1 MKTKMLFEVNAIL
14 TNITRAVGAD
24 RSTVFLVNYNDFT
37 LNSFVSQGIRNNLI
51 SMPLDSG
58 IAGLCASQ
66 GKPQI
71 VNEVSE
77 NSYFNAYFDELT
89 GYHTRKVLCV
99 PIWNEA
105 KQVVGV
111 IQSLNKLNGD
121 FDDHDL
127 TILQSF
133 ADAVALVIKNAELY
147 ASAEAI
153 KNDMATLLRVSSS
166 INSELDL
173 SSLIRM
179 IITKASEITR
189 SDRSSFFLLD
199 QEEDVLWTKFGEGL
213 GTHIIKTRKG
223 LAYRVAK
230 SKQPHIENDPYNNPL
245 FDQSVDREMGYTTRS
260 IISIPVFSSTRKV
273 IGVIQSMNKH
283 DGAFTTQDLFILNGF
298 ASQISIAI
306 QNSTLFEEIRTIKNY
321 LDTLFENLDNGIF
334 TIDKEG
340 RVKTVNKRCCEILG
354 VRTDELLG
362 QHYRD
367 LASRHYDFLN
377 YSGRTLNSGE
387 KCEKL
392 NIETF
397 DTHHRKLVLNY
408 SALPMKNHEGEN
420 IGVINVIHDI
430 TSEERMK
437 QNLNRY
443 LPQHVISEII
453 NKEDLSLFNGEYT
466 RCTIMFNDLR
476 NFTNLTEK
484 LDAIDVVNFLNH
496 YFDVMVD
503 YIFEH
508 NGVLDKFIGDA
519 IMATFGIPYNSEQD
533 AANAIRAGLKMISN
547 LHRVNAQGQRINSL
561 NMGIGIASGE
571 VIAGNIGS
579 TKRFEYTV
587 IGDAVNLASRL
598 EGLTK
603 YYGVNMLIC
612 EETYKAVADEFL
624 WREIDRI
631 KAKGKQKPV
640 TIYTIACYSDQQQPN
655 EDQQALYSFYAQGL
669 ALYRQ
674 QDFSAAERAFRKAL
688 LFDKT
693 DQPSQLFLDRCRQL
707 QQSPPGE
714 DWNGTWQFYQKY

>member
-1 MKTKMLFEVNAIL
+1 MKTKMLSEINTIL

-37 LNSFVSQGIRNNLI
+37 LDSLISQGIRNNLI

-58 IAGLCASQ
+58 IAGRCASQ

-77 NSYFNAYFDELT
+77 NRYFNAYFDELT

-99 PIWNEA
+99 PIWNDA
-105 KQVVGV
+105 QQVVGV
-111 IQSLNKLNGD
+111 IQSLNKLKGD
-121 FDDHDL
+121 FNAQDL
-127 TILQSF
+127 NILQSF
-133 ADAVALVIKNAELY
+133 ADAVALAIKNAELY

-153 KNDMATLLRVSSS
+153 RNDIATLLRVSAS

-199 QEEDVLWTKFGEGL
+199 KEEDVLWTKYGEGL
-213 GTHIIKTRKG
+213 GAHIIKTRKG

-245 FDQSVDREMGYTTRS
+245 FDQSIDREMDYTTHC
-260 IISIPVFSSTRKV
+260 IISIPVFNTTKEV
-273 IGVIQSMNKH
+273 IGVIQSMNKK

-306 QNSTLFEEIRTIKNY
+306 QNSTLFEEISTIKNY
-321 LDTLFENLDNGIF
+321 LDTLFENLDNGIL

-354 VRTDELLG
+354 VQTDELLG
-362 QHYRD
+362 HHYRD
-367 LASRHYDFLN
+367 LASQHYNFFG
-377 YSGRTLNSGE
+377 YSGRTLKSGE

-392 NIETF
+392 NIETI
-397 DTHHRKLVLNY
+397 DTHNRKLVLNY

-430 TSEERMK
+430 TSEERVK
-437 QNLNRY
+437 ENLNRY

-453 NKEDLSLFNGEYT
+453 HKDDLSLFNGEHT
-466 RCTIMFNDLR
+466 RCSILFSDLR

-484 LDAIDVVNFLNH
+484 LGAIDVVNFLNH

-533 AANAIRAGLKMISN
+533 AANAVRASLKMNAN
-547 LHRVNAQGQRINSL
+547 LHRVNAQGLRVNSL

-571 VIAGNIGS
+571 VISGNIGS

-612 EETYKAVADEFL
+612 EDTYQAVADEFS

-631 KAKGKQKPV
+631 KAKGKEKPV
-640 TIYTIACYSDQQQPN
+640 TIYTIANYSDQQQPDEN
-655 EDQQALYSFYAQGL
+655 QLALHSFYTQGL
-669 ALYRQ
+669 SLYRQ
-674 QDFSAAERAFRKAL
+674 KDFAAAEHAFRKAL
-688 LFDKT
+688 LFDET
-693 DQPSQLFLDRCRQL
+693 DQPSKVFLERCRQL
-707 QQSPPGE
+707 RQSPPGE
-714 DWNGTWQFYQKY
+714 DWNGAWQFYEK